1 MYLRCLSLALVLA
14 ATPATAT
21 ELRVC
26 AEPDN
31 LPYSHADGS
40 GFENRIARVLAQE
53 LDITLSYTWHLQR
66 RAFVRKTAGMCEVFI
81 GVPHEFERLV
91 TTKPYYRSA
100 YVLVARAPVASLAE
114 LKSVR
119 IGVQLVGDDLAATP
133 GGHALAMSGMVDNVV
148 GFPVYG
154 ERPAAERIVAAIARG
169 EIGAAVVWGPAV
181 GHFAHAAKLALQP
194 MAAPPELPVPLEFA
208 IAVGVRRGAQ
218 TRELRDALD
227 RALEARKGE
236 IDRIL
241 DDYRVPRL

>member
-1 MYLRCLSLALVLA
+1 MFFRCLSLLAVLA
-14 ATPATAT
+14 GGPAMAT
-21 ELRVC
+21 EIRVC

-31 LPYSHADGS
+31 LPYSHSDES
-40 GFENRIARVLAQE
+40 GFENRIARVLAQA
-53 LDITLSYTWHLQR
+53 LGATLSYTWHLQR
-66 RAFVRKTAGMCEVFI
+66 RAFVRTTAGMCEVFI
-81 GVPHEFERLV
+81 GVPKDFERLL

-100 YVLVARAPVASLAE
+100 YVVVAKTRVASLAE
-114 LKSVR
+114 LKTVR

-133 GGHALAMSGMVDNVV
+133 GGHALAMSGMVENVV

-169 EIGAAVVWGPAV
+169 EIAAAVVWGPAV